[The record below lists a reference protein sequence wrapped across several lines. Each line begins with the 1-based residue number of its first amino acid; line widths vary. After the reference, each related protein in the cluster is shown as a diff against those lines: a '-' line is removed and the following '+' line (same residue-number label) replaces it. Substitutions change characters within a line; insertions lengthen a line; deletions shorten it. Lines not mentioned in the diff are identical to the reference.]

1 MRKPLSILLVSL
13 MNIWAL
19 FAQSIQKVHVIE
31 YKGEG
36 AKTPLANVQILV
48 GNANKAVTNA
58 NGDCTLSFT
67 TLKPGDKVVVRSI
80 TKAGFEVLNPNM
92 LNKWII
98 SANEDDPFVIVMINS
113 NQLKEERNKYVRAAQ
128 KQISKAMMQ
137 EQLALGQ
144 KFNDNQISREEYDRL
159 IKILRE
165 EYNKKLDDIDTYIER
180 MVHTDVNEIASQEK
194 DILNRVKEGDL
205 TGAIEEY
212 NKIDIIDVYKQQLQ
226 ENNDSAETIAEADKP
241 AETPVKPAEP
251 TVKRDEKAIL
261 FESVKRQNDLL
272 RIKGGQE
279 NIDKGLKLL
288 RDFAYADTT
297 YYSPLLEY
305 AHYCEQSNLLDDA
318 LDALK
323 YCYDAPD
330 ERVRISARLLRAQVQ
345 KKQNLFE
352 EFIPSLQA
360 DYLYMDS
367 VMLSKND
374 NTVFLAER
382 AYALSVLSKSYSFLK
397 DAENG
402 RSIRQKMV
410 DLNRALYELDTTNQ
424 DNKRKYVDALYSA
437 HNSLYVFDYRV
448 TGSDKKDDVT
458 ILENST
464 YLDEAIRLQ
473 QELYDV
479 APAKQSAMLAFLLC
493 EKATI
498 KRHIA
503 SAHNDTTM
511 FNSIEEEYKYAI
523 DMYKVAYEHNPRA
536 YAHFLATAYFNYA
549 GFYTDNNKFDDKEWL
564 LGLFLKSQEFESE
577 HLSYNPKDNR
587 RTFAF
592 IIWGI
597 GVTYLEM
604 KDYGMAEYYLVM
616 AIDEIEPLYMS
627 RKKTYSSILF
637 DAYDR
642 LIELYSP
649 DAMDDT
655 ERLEGVKKRKEE
667 MRR

>member
-1 MRKPLSILLVSL
+1 MRKPLFIL
-13 MNIWAL
+13 IAL
-19 FAQSIQKVHVIE
+19 FLSLCALHAQCVQKVHVIE

-36 AKTPLANVQILV
+36 EKTPLSNVQV
-48 GNANKAVTNA
+48 SVSNANNAVTDK
-58 NGDCTLSFT
+58 NGNCTLRFQ
-67 TLKPGDKVVVRSI
+67 TLKPGDKVVVRRIEKS
-80 TKAGFEVLNPNM
+80 GYEVLNPDI
-92 LNKWII
+92 LNKWVI
-98 SANEDDPFVIVMINS
+98 SADENDVFVIVMS
-113 NQLKEERNKYVRAAQ
+113 SSAHLKEEREKYVRAAQ

-137 EQLALGQ
+137 EQVAIGQ
-144 KFNDNQISREEYDRL
+144 QFNDNKISREEYDRKL
-159 IKILRE
+159 KELRE
-165 EYNKKLDDIDTYIER
+165 EYNKKLDDIDTYIDR
-180 MVHTDVNEIASQEK
+180 MVHTDINEIAAQEK
-194 DILNRVKEGDL
+194 DILNRVKEGDFS
-205 TGAIEEY
+205 GAIEEY
-212 NKIDIIDVYKQQLQ
+212 NKIDIIDVYKQQIQ
-226 ENNDSAETIAEADKP
+226 DKEETVIASVEVED
-241 AETPVKPAEP
+241 ETPAQKKKE
-251 TVKRDEKAIL
+251 DERVQL
-261 FESVKRQNDLL
+261 YESVKRQNDIL
-272 RIKGGQE
+272 RMKGGQE
-279 NIDKGLKLL
+279 NIDKGIQLL

-297 YYSPLLEY
+297 YYTPLLEF

-323 YCYDAPD
+323 YCYNADD

-345 KKQNLFE
+345 KKQNLYE

-360 DYLYMDS
+360 DYQYMDS
-367 VMLSKND
+367 VMQSKND
-374 NTVFLAER
+374 NSVFLTER

-402 RSIRQKMV
+402 RAIRQNMV
-410 DLNRALYELDTTNQ
+410 DLNRALYELDKSNQ

-437 HNSLYVFDYRV
+437 HNSEYVFDYHII
-448 TGSDKKDDVT
+448 GSDKKDDISV
-458 ILENST
+458 LEHST
-464 YLDEAIRLQ
+464 YLDEAIKLQ
-473 QELYDV
+473 QELYDA

-511 FNSIEEEYKYAI
+511 FHSIEEEYKNAI
-523 DMYKVAYEHNPRA
+523 EMYKVAYEHNPRA
-536 YAHFLATAYFNYA
+536 YAHFLATAYFNFA
-549 GFYTDNNKFDDKEWL
+549 GFYTDNNKFDDKEGL

-577 HLSYNPKDNR
+577 HLGYNPRDNR
-587 RTFAF
+587 RTYAY

-627 RKKTYSSILF
+627 RKKTYSSLLF

-642 LIELYSP
+642 LIQLYSS
-649 DAMDDT
+649 DAMDDS

-667 MRR
+667 MKQ